1 MSLALVVQ
9 REVSEFIDAA
19 QVIDLNFDVKY
30 EKSEMRIQYRNFAE
44 RTSDIGKE
52 ENSENLTYIEI
63 VVLMMNRK
71 EKRWRECE
79 GARQQQ

>member
-30 EKSEMRIQYRNFAE
+30 EKSEISIQYRNFAE
-44 RTSDIGKE
+44 RISEIGKE
-52 ENSENLTYIEI
+52 ENSENLTSRDCGVNDEPQGKK
-63 VVLMMNRK
+63 VERM
-71 EKRWRECE
+71 
-79 GARQQQ
+79 